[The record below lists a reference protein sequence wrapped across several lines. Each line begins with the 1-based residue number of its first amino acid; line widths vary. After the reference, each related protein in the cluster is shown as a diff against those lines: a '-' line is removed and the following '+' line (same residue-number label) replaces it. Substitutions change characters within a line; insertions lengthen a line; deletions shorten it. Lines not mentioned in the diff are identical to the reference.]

1 MHPVGSSLPSSLQ
14 VVVGNSSFSLQLW
27 WEAPSDFSF
36 VELIRRNCVPSEQK
50 VGGRSGG
57 LFTHRQSER
66 MGMHPLSTIGAI
78 ESLCCRSKAAGE
90 GAAGFDAKSV
100 TVGLTCCR
108 PRLVG
113 EAIVVSTTISVWG
126 GYNCNGRKWGSWAC
140 CLCEGWWGGSWAD
153 RGWKRPA
160 VV

>member
-36 VELIRRNCVPSEQK
+36 VEPIRRNCVPSEQK

-78 ESLCCRSKAAGE
+78 VSLCCRSKAAGE

-113 EAIVVSTTISVWG
+113 EVIVDSTTISVICG
-126 GYNCNGRKWGSWAC
+126 G
-140 CLCEGWWGGSWAD
+140 GGLQL
-153 RGWKRPA
+153 
-160 VV
+160 